1 MASPGG
7 YLSGRVGAIRQHVRN
22 LVAALPTLPQE
33 LERTRATLSLE
44 FAELGLARILLLI
57 GAFVAL
63 GFGAEWL
70 FYRAASGVE
79 AWIVAL
85 PLATVGERL
94 RAVAVRLAYGVGIV
108 AAFAIGSVGAF
119 LVFDWPPLLR
129 QIVLAYQIG
138 RAHV

>member
-7 YLSGRVGAIRQHVRN
+7 YRSGRVGAIRQHILN

-94 RAVAVRLAYGVGIV
+94 RAVAVRLASGVGIV
-108 AAFAIGSVGAF
+108 AAFAIGRVE
-119 LVFDWPPLLR
+119 L
-129 QIVLAYQIG
+129 G
-138 RAHV
+138 RARACTPVPNAQLVC